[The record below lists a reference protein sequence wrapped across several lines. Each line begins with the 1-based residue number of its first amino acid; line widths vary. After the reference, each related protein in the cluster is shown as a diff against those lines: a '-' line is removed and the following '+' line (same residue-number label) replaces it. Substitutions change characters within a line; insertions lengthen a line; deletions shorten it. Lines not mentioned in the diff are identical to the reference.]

1 MAERLVGEIFRP
13 LTFPIKL
20 RSDNQS
26 AIALAR
32 SEGQFHARSKH
43 IDIRWHFIKFCVEN
57 ESIELIYCP
66 TEEMI
71 ADIFSRTW
79 SSSGLRGSVGIQTV
93 RLLFSTYSYVLVLP
107 RLGVPL
113 YIYCVSVFVYYCVQ

>member
-1 MAERLVGEIFRP
+1 MESEYVGATHASKELIWLRRLVGEIFRP

-43 IDIRWHFIKFCVEN
+43 IDIRWHFIKFCIKD

-66 TEEMI
+66 TEEMV
-71 ADIFSRTW
+71 ADIFTKPLPNTKIKKFSQ
-79 SSSGLRGSVGIQTV
+79 GLG
-93 RLLFSTYSYVLVLP
+93 LLPV
-107 RLGVPL
+107 
-113 YIYCVSVFVYYCVQ
+113 